1 MRKMTILL
9 SIILFSSVS
18 IMAQT
23 NSKDVSDAELAK
35 FAEAYKE
42 VQTIS
47 QESQQEMIEIVKE
60 EGLEVQRFNTIMKS
74 QQNNEQGIQVSD
86 AELEKVQAINGQLK
100 EIDTETNKKLQKS
113 IANNDLTV
121 ARYQEI
127 MASLQSDQ
135 QLQMKLQQHL
145 QN

>member
-18 IMAQT
+18 LIAQN
-23 NSKDVSDAELAK
+23 NSKDVTDAELAK
-35 FAEAYKE
+35 FAEAYKK

-47 QESQQEMIEIVKE
+47 QESQQKMINVVKE
-60 EGLEVQRFNTIMKS
+60 EGLEVQRYNTIMKS

-86 AELEKVQAINGQLK
+86 VELEKVQAINGQLK
-100 EIDTETNKKLQKS
+100 EIDTKANKKLQKS
-113 IANNDLTV
+113 ITDNDITV
-121 ARYQEI
+121 TRYQEI

-135 QLQMKLQQHL
+135 QLQMKLQKHL